1 MIILYFAVL
10 VVSLIVLFKSAD
22 FFIEGSVGLAH
33 IFSIPKLIVGIVF
46 VGLATTAPEFA
57 VSVQAAFLG
66 HPEISLGNA
75 IGSVIA
81 DDGIAMALAG
91 IVASTAIIVNCRVL
105 RIIGFF
111 LLIID
116 FFAYLLVLNGEINRV
131 EGMALLGLLVLYF
144 FIIIF
149 MQKRKKGFISSSEDH
164 LVKEEHY
171 SDKDR
176 SQLIRKYIFY
186 FIGGIIGV
194 VLTSRVIIWSAVHIS
209 HYFSISETVI
219 GLTVIAIGTSLPEI
233 STAVTAAVKGE
244 GEIAVGN
251 ILGADVLNILWII
264 GMSALVRPIQ
274 VELEVIHFTFPYMI
288 LIVTI
293 MLVSMRIGCRFG
305 RIKGIILLFFYII
318 YFIWALKFFI

>member
-1 MIILYFAVL
+1 MIFIYFAAL
-10 VVSLIVLFKSAD
+10 LISLIVLFKCAD

-111 LLIID
+111 LLAID
-116 FFAYLLVLNGEINRV
+116 FFAYLLVMNGEINRL
-131 EGMALLGLLVLYF
+131 EGMALLGLLVFYF

-149 MQKRKKGFISSSEDH
+149 MQKRKKGFLPISEEQEA
-164 LVKEEHY
+164 KEERY
-171 SDKDR
+171 SDKNR
-176 SQLIRKYIFY
+176 SRMIRKYVFY
-186 FIGGIIGV
+186 FIAGIIGV
-194 VLTSRVIIWSAVHIS
+194 VITSRVIIWSAVNIS
-209 HYFSISETVI
+209 RYFSISETVI

-233 STAVTAAVKGE
+233 STAVTAALKGE
-244 GEIAVGN
+244 GDIAVGN

-264 GMSALVRPIQ
+264 GMSALVRPIH
-274 VELEVIHFTFPYMI
+274 VEVEVIRFTFPYMI
-288 LIVTI
+288 LIVTV
-293 MLVSMRIGCRFG
+293 MLVLMRIGCRFG
-305 RIKGIILLFFYII
+305 KLKGAVLLFFYVI
-318 YFIWALKFFI
+318 YFVCTLKFFL

>member
-1 MIILYFAVL
+1 MIYLYFAAL
-10 VVSLIVLFKSAD
+10 LISLLVLFKCAD

-33 IFSIPKLIVGIVF
+33 IFSIPKLVVGIVF
-46 VGLATTAPEFA
+46 MGLATTAPEFA

-66 HPEISLGNA
+66 HSEISLGNA

-111 LLIID
+111 LLSVS
-116 FFAYLLVLNGEINRV
+116 FFAYLLVMDGEVSRI
-131 EGMALLGLLVLYF
+131 EGMALLGLLVFYF
-144 FIIIF
+144 LLIIF
-149 MQKRKKGFISSSEDH
+149 MHKRKKGFLPSSEEQ
-164 LVKEEHY
+164 LAKEEHY
-171 SDKDR
+171 SDENR
-176 SQLIRKYIFY
+176 SRRIRKYIFY
-186 FIGGIIGV
+186 FIGGVTGV

-244 GEIAVGN
+244 GDIAIGN
-251 ILGADVLNILWII
+251 ILGADVLNILWIV
-264 GMSALVRPIQ
+264 GMSAVVRPIN
-274 VELEVIHFTFPYMI
+274 VEVEVIRFTFPYMI
-288 LIVTI
+288 LIVTV

-305 RIKGIILLFFYII
+305 RLKGIILLFFYII
-318 YFIWALKFFI
+318 YFIWALKFFL